1 MKNQA
6 GYYLLH
12 VHLRRGYDLAAR
24 DANGSSDPY
33 VKFYLRGKVQHK
45 SRIVHKDLNPVWD
58 EQFVLGVED
67 VLQPLEIKVGGKKDP
82 GVEMKKKKGG
92 GGGRLEKDGC
102 LVR

>member
-67 VLQPLEIKVGGKKDP
+67 VLQPLEIKVGGGK
-82 GVEMKKKKGG
+82 GSGSCNGEKKGKLKKG
-92 GGGRLEKDGC
+92 GC
-102 LVR
+102 LVRGL